1 MFGQNPARIHE
12 ISSYQPRTSR
22 DEMSDSLTNMCRR
35 EAAEWMI
42 SMNLYRLLEGLEW
55 KGSVPD
61 QDIPSLTCD
70 SRQVEPGSLFFCIK
84 GGQSD
89 GHDFAKAACEAG
101 AAAVVVERDLG
112 IPGQI
117 LVGNSRLAYSIVC
130 GNYFGNP
137 ARKMKL
143 VGITGTNGKTTTTY
157 LIKHILETTGAKVGL
172 IGTIQIEVGDQPLL
186 AKYTTPDPYQLHTTF
201 AQMEKAGCEYV
212 VMEVSSHSL
221 DQNRVAGLTF
231 EVGVFTNL
239 TQDHLDY
246 HGTMENYYQAK
257 RKLFDHCRAA
267 VVDVDDAYG
276 KRLAGECPCPV
287 KTYSVQGNPAD
298 YMAGEIVT
306 FADGSAYILSAKNRR
321 EQVKIAMPG
330 AFSVAN
336 ATGAAA
342 ACLAL
347 GMGWERVLYA
357 LSTYPGVKGRLEVLP
372 APGKDFTILRDYA
385 HSPDGLEK
393 MLTAVRNFAPGRIL
407 CLFGPAGCRDRTKR
421 PKMGKIVATLAD
433 FVILTSDNPRTE
445 DPQQILNDT
454 LPGILEVG
462 TPYKMIVNRYD
473 AIEWALHNAQK
484 DDILVLAGKGHE
496 DYQVLDYGTIYFDEK
511 EVVARLLAEEAAD
524 AK

>member
-1 MFGQNPARIHE
+1 
-12 ISSYQPRTSR
+12 
-22 DEMSDSLTNMCRR
+22 
-35 EAAEWMI
+35 
-42 SMNLYRLLEGLEW
+42 
-55 KGSVPD
+55 
-61 QDIPSLTCD
+61 
-70 SRQVEPGSLFFCIK
+70 
-84 GGQSD
+84 
-89 GHDFAKAACEAG
+89 
-101 AAAVVVERDLG
+101 
-112 IPGQI
+112 
-117 LVGNSRLAYSIVC
+117 
-130 GNYFGNP
+130 
-137 ARKMKL
+137 
-143 VGITGTNGKTTTTY
+143 
-157 LIKHILETTGAKVGL
+157 
-172 IGTIQIEVGDQPLL
+172 
-186 AKYTTPDPYQLHTTF
+186 
-201 AQMEKAGCEYV
+201 
-212 VMEVSSHSL
+212 
-221 DQNRVAGLTF
+221 
-231 EVGVFTNL
+231 
-239 TQDHLDY
+239 
-246 HGTMENYYQAK
+246 
-257 RKLFDHCRAA
+257 
-267 VVDVDDAYG
+267 
-276 KRLAGECPCPV
+276 
-287 KTYSVQGNPAD
+287 
-298 YMAGEIVT
+298 MAGEIVT

-357 LSTYPGVKGRLEVLP
+357 LSTCPGVKGRLEVLP

>member
-1 MFGQNPARIHE
+1 M
-12 ISSYQPRTSR
+12 
-22 DEMSDSLTNMCRR
+22 
-35 EAAEWMI
+35 
-42 SMNLYRLLEGLEW
+42 
-55 KGSVPD
+55 
-61 QDIPSLTCD
+61 
-70 SRQVEPGSLFFCIK
+70 
-84 GGQSD
+84 
-89 GHDFAKAACEAG
+89 
-101 AAAVVVERDLG
+101 
-112 IPGQI
+112 
-117 LVGNSRLAYSIVC
+117 
-130 GNYFGNP
+130 
-137 ARKMKL
+137 
-143 VGITGTNGKTTTTY
+143 
-157 LIKHILETTGAKVGL
+157 
-172 IGTIQIEVGDQPLL
+172 
-186 AKYTTPDPYQLHTTF
+186 
-201 AQMEKAGCEYV
+201 
-212 VMEVSSHSL
+212 
-221 DQNRVAGLTF
+221 
-231 EVGVFTNL
+231 GVFTNL

-357 LSTYPGVKGRLEVLP
+357 LSTCPGVKGRLEVLP

-433 FVILTSDNPRTE
+433 FVILTSYNPRTE